1 MKKILLWLLVLLTG
15 CATTANY
22 EKSLNSWVGASE
34 SSLVDQWGPPSS
46 VYESSGVKY
55 LTYNKSR
62 SGYVPG
68 VAPSYQTTY
77 VGNTAY
83 TSAVGGS
90 AGYGFTNSCTTTF
103 SIRNNVISSWRWEG
117 NACRSI

>member
-1 MKKILLWLLVLLTG
+1 MTLFIAG

-22 EKSLNSWVGASE
+22 EKILNSWTGSNE
-34 SSLVDQWGPPSS
+34 SSLVSSWGPPTR
-46 VYESSGVKY
+46 VYESDDVRY
-55 LTYNKSR
+55 LTYSKSN

-83 TSAVGGS
+83 TTPVGGYS
-90 AGYGFTNSCTTTF
+90 GFAYNNNCTTTF
-103 SIRNNVISSWRWEG
+103 TITNKVITSWRYEG
-117 NACRSI
+117 NACRSR